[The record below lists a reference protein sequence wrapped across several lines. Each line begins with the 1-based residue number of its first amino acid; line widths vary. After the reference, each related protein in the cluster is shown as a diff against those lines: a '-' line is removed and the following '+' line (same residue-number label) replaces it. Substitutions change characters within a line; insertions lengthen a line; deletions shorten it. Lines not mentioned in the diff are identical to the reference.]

1 MAKAYKHQTTRYV
14 ADRNADWRSKKAQGE
29 MFEARVR
36 NWLKEQGH
44 ECWKPKETHYDL
56 RINIEVPL
64 YGALP
69 LTGECKYDVSAAS
82 THNLALQVFDGGQP
96 SGIHPEGPNPHL
108 WFHGVGEEMW
118 IIRTK
123 ILQSVVE
130 TYSQSWGGKI
140 VPMGNTS
147 EQAKGILM
155 PITAA
160 KKAIG
165 GQWVTL

>member
-1 MAKAYKHQTTRYV
+1 MRIVLLNFRTATSLT
-14 ADRNADWRSKKAQGE
+14 
-29 MFEARVR
+29 
-36 NWLKEQGH
+36 LKTFKNHG
-44 ECWKPKETHYDL
+44 
-56 RINIEVPL
+56 PL

-82 THNLALQVFDGGQP
+82 THNLALQVFDGGKP

-108 WFHGVGEEMW
+108 WFHGVGDECW

-130 TYSQSWGGKI
+130 TYAQSWGGKI
-140 VPMGNTS
+140 VEMGNTS
-147 EQAKGILM
+147 EKAKGILM